1 MQMLSRTAGLLRSCE
16 AAPEALAPALQAVR
30 AVGQAFSLP
39 PALEQERYA
48 EHISECINFRD
59 FFYDCLLLWV
69 HSSGS
74 QS

>member
-1 MQMLSRTAGLLRSCE
+1 
-16 AAPEALAPALQAVR
+16 
-30 AVGQAFSLP
+30 
-39 PALEQERYA
+39 LEQERYA